1 MVRYFRPSDY
11 YYMAGSTLAF
21 PGALWLMES
30 ASPARGKGHFRKG
43 KALAALQRYEEARA
57 AFELGHQCEPDN
69 EDFLQAIAALP

>member
-1 MVRYFRPSDY
+1 M
-11 YYMAGSTLAF
+11 GK
-21 PGALWLMES
+21 GAWGKG
-30 ASPARGKGHFRKG
+30 AWGKGAWGKGHFRKG